1 MTTTIQRHRE
11 RRGWSRAELARRSG
25 LNASTVSC
33 IENGRLK
40 PYPRQLAKLADAFGV
55 RVDDFGDRAA
65 DIEVSTGAATAA

>member
-1 MTTTIQRHRE
+1 MTTIRTHRE

-40 PYPRQLAKLADAFGV
+40 PYPGQMAKLADAFGV
-55 RVDDFGDRAA
+55 RLEQLDDRTL
-65 DIEVSTGAATAA
+65 DIEVGIGAATAA